1 MRKLDFLFLFLLAL
15 FVLNFAVLDSLTTQ
29 IALSGG
35 NCYESNSIIKHLN
48 MGLVPAKAYGSLF
61 IVTIAYLIYRNN
73 KTFAIKSM
81 IFFVGFSFGI
91 VLNNILN
98 ILGGFS

>member
-1 MRKLDFLFLFLLAL
+1 MIDKVFTALLLLFIF
-15 FVLNFAVLDSLTTQ
+15 NFAVLDSLTTQ
-29 IALSGG
+29 IALSG
-35 NCYESNSIIKHLN
+35 NCYESNPIIKHLN
-48 MGLVPAKAYGSLF
+48 VGLVPAKAFGSLF
-61 IVTIAYLIYRNN
+61 IATIAYLIYRND
-73 KTFAIKSM
+73 KTFAIKTM

>member
-1 MRKLDFLFLFLLAL
+1 MRKLDTLFIFLLAL
-15 FVLNFAVLDSLTTQ
+15 FVLNFAVLDCLTTQ
-29 IALSGG
+29 IALNG
-35 NCYESNSIIKHLN
+35 NCYESNPIIKHLN
-48 MGLVPAKAYGSLF
+48 MGLVPAKAFGSLF
-61 IVTIAYLIYRNN
+61 IATVAYLIYRND
-73 KTFAIKSM
+73 KTFAIKTM